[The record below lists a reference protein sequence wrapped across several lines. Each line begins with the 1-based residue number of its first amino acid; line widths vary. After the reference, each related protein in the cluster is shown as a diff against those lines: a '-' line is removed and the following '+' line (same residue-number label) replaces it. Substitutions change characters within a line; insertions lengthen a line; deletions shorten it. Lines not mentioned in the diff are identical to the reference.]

1 MLNTKEVAQ
10 SLRKNGYKVTPQRLA
25 VYEWLSHTQEHPTAE
40 MLYSRLQPKYPSMSL
55 STVYKAMDIFEKLQ
69 LVKVLNTGE
78 VSYRFDADTSEH
90 AHVQCLECGRVD
102 DVRIDPAEIREQA
115 GRDSGYEVQKQEVYF
130 YGVCPRCRS
139 KKEAGAAGDK
149 N

>member
-55 STVYKAMDIFEKLQ
+55 STVYKPWIFLKNYSWSRSL
-69 LVKVLNTGE
+69 
-78 VSYRFDADTSEH
+78 
-90 AHVQCLECGRVD
+90 
-102 DVRIDPAEIREQA
+102 IREKTAIALMRIPVNMPMSNVWNVA
-115 GRDSGYEVQKQEVYF
+115 G
-130 YGVCPRCRS
+130 
-139 KKEAGAAGDK
+139 
-149 N
+149 